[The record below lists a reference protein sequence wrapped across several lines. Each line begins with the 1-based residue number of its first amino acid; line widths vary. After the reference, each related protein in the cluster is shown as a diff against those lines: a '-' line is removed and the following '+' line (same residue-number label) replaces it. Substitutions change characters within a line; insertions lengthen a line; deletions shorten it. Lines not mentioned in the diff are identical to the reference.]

1 MDPTYSW
8 HSGSSVVSSKWGFPV
23 PLFADEGLAS
33 FLLRLS
39 YAYGLESIALGE
51 ILWPKQRVWT
61 TDTDRMDQSKLAVLS
76 QVTGI
81 EIALLNKTTLGFIE
95 SRISSRKPCHR
106 LGIVTPWI
114 LPLGCKNRQREGGY
128 SVCPQC
134 LYEDSSPYLRLHW
147 RLAWHTACSKH
158 HCLLVDRCPLC
169 SSSITPHLLSSDI
182 KDIARCSTCHH
193 DLKANMTEL
202 CSQDALDLQQF
213 VDVFVSNGTSSFFGV
228 DLDSAGLF
236 SYLSFLESFTRRA
249 MRKNAISIRSVFEDL
264 HIKLPEIRD
273 ESKGLKFEKLSVE
286 IRHTLL
292 KGLMQF
298 IRLSP
303 DNLYDCL
310 IHHGITRQSFVGDLK
325 LVPSYILSVVQKL
338 PDNKRTL
345 TNTPRNSGWK
355 PTPKYLVQR
364 KFKQLINSFKK
375 QKNE

>member
-8 HSGSSVVSSKWGFPV
+8 HSGSSVVSSKWGLPV

-39 YAYGLESIALGE
+39 FAYGLESIAIGE

-61 TDTDRMDQSKLAVLS
+61 TDTDRMEQSKLVVLS
-76 QVTGI
+76 EVTGI
-81 EIALLNKTTLGFIE
+81 ALALLNKTTLGFIE

-114 LPLGCKNRQREGGY
+114 LPLGCKNRHREGGY
-128 SVCPQC
+128 SICPQC
-134 LYEDSSPYLRLHW
+134 LYEDSSPYLRIHW

-169 SSSITPHLLSSDI
+169 SSSITPHLLSLNI
-182 KDIARCSTCHH
+182 KDIAHCSSCHH
-193 DLKANMTEL
+193 DLKTIVTEP
-202 CSQDALDLQQF
+202 CSQDALDLQKL
-213 VDVFVSNGTSSFFGV
+213 VDAFVSKGTGSFFGA
-228 DLDSAGLF
+228 DLDSVGLF
-236 SYLSFLESFTRRA
+236 SYLSFLESFSRRA
-249 MRKNAISIRSVFEDL
+249 MRQNAISIRSVFDHL
-264 HIKLPEIRD
+264 HINLPEIRD
-273 ESKGLKFEKLSVE
+273 ESKGLKFEKLSIE
-286 IRHTLL
+286 IRHTFFI
-292 KGLMQF
+292 GLMQF

-303 DNLYDCL
+303 DDLYDCL
-310 IHHGITRQSFVGDLK
+310 MHHGITRQSFVGDSK
-325 LVPSYILSVVQKL
+325 LVPPYILSVVQKL